1 MAVRL
6 IFSDKWNS
14 FWHVVFGVLAVRL
27 WWIMPI
33 FLAYQFILKYDENS
47 VIDTAEFFVGYFFEI
62 LVQQIL
68 QAQNLNAVPPKPEVP
83 SLL

>member
-6 IFSDKWNS
+6 IFSDSWNS
-14 FWHVVFGVLAVRL
+14 LWHVVFGFLAVRL

-33 FLAYQFILKYDENS
+33 FLIYQFILKYDENS

-62 LVQQIL
+62 LIQRIL
-68 QAQNLNAVPPKPEVP
+68 QAKNLNAVPPKPEVP